1 MGPGTDPTGMQSL
14 WGAAGPHRGR
24 PRTPSPRRGPPA
36 TPEPPCKGKLRVGRL
51 RREGREVKGGL
62 GSSVPCR
69 APAGTEGRGRL
80 AVCASPRESPALG
93 HLPARPSGRG
103 GSGGFLCVSRCRVA
117 LSGSGCPL
125 HPPLFPSP
133 PAPCY
138 FLPLL
143 PPPPSFPLYLFEDSH
158 IHFFLCFLVEL

>member
-24 PRTPSPRRGPPA
+24 PRAPSPRRGPPA
-36 TPEPPCKGKLRVGRL
+36 TTEPPCKGKLRVGRL

-117 LSGSGCPL
+117 LSGSGLSSPSIPL
-125 HPPLFPSP
+125 PLTPSTVLFP
-133 PAPCY
+133 A
-138 FLPLL
+138 
-143 PPPPSFPLYLFEDSH
+143 PPPSPLPLFLFIFLR
-158 IHFFLCFLVEL
+158 IHAFIFFYAF

>member
-1 MGPGTDPTGMQSL
+1 MGPGTDPTGTQSL

-93 HLPARPSGRG
+93 HLRARPSGRG
-103 GSGGFLCVSRCRVA
+103 GSGGFLCVSHCRVA
-117 LSGSGCPL
+117 LSGSGLSSPSTPL
-125 HPPLFPSP
+125 PLTPSTVLFP
-133 PAPCY
+133 A
-138 FLPLL
+138 
-143 PPPPSFPLYLFEDSH
+143 PPPSPLPLFLFIFLR
-158 IHFFLCFLVEL
+158 IHTFIFFYAF